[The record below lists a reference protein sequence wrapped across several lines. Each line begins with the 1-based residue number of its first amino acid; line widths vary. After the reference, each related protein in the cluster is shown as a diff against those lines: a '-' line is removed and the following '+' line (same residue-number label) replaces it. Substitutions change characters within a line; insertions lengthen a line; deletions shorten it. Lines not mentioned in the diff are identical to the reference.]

1 MAIYLIAIA
10 GWLVAIVLWLRCD
23 YLQGVASDLIVETM
37 TAAAERDLA
46 VGRALDAAAERATCP
61 ASRCPRRPE
70 ALARLRAVQRSPAAS
85 PHPTPDATR

>member
-70 ALARLRAVQRSPAAS
+70 ALARLRAVQHQPAVSRHLA
-85 PHPTPDATR
+85 PDATR